1 MYKTLRKSFFERLVD
16 KLFLFDWIF
25 FSLIILLICVGLLT
39 IHTIDSTN
47 TNYLFKHSLRITFSI
62 FLFFFV
68 SLVNIKFWYRF
79 SYFFY
84 FLIIGLLIYVDFFG
98 MSALGAKRWINLYF
112 FNIQPSELMKVA
124 VILAL
129 ARYYQFI
136 KIDEIDHYSKLFIP
150 LVLILLPFFLVVK
163 QPDLGTGIFIL
174 IVCLGMLWL
183 AGVSLKIFITGFVSL
198 LVLAP
203 FIISFLKPYQK
214 QRILTFLNPENDPL
228 GSGYHIIQSKIAIG
242 SGGFLGKGFK
252 QGTQSNLEF
261 LPEKHT
267 DFIFTVFSGQF
278 GFIGSVLLILLF
290 FAIILTIMNI
300 SLKSQNNFS
309 RLICFGIGFNIFI
322 YLAVNLG
329 MVTGLIPVVGVPLP
343 IISYG
348 GTAMLTTM
356 FALGLVMSAKIHK
369 DHQL

>member
-1 MYKTLRKSFFERLVD
+1 MYRTIKKSIFQEAKD
-16 KLFLFDWIF
+16 KLIYFDWIF
-25 FSLIILLICVGLLT
+25 FSLILLLICVGLLT
-39 IHTIDSTN
+39 IHTVDSSS
-47 TNYLFKHSLRITFSI
+47 TNYLFKHFLRICFSLG
-62 FLFFFV
+62 LFFLV
-68 SLVNIKFWYRF
+68 ALVNIKFWYRF
-79 SYFFY
+79 SYVFY
-84 FLIIGLLIYVDFFG
+84 LIIIALLIYVDFFG
-98 MSALGAKRWINLYF
+98 LSALGAKRWINFYF
-112 FNIQPSELMKVA
+112 FNIQPSELMKVG

-129 ARYYQFI
+129 ARYYQYI
-136 KIDEIDHYSKLFIP
+136 KIEEIDHVSKLIIP
-150 LVLILLPFFLVVK
+150 LFIILIPFFLVAK

-174 IVCLGMLWL
+174 MVSIGMLWL
-183 AGVSLKIFITGFVSL
+183 AGLNLKIFVTGFFSL

-203 FIISFLKPYQK
+203 FAISFMKPYQK

-242 SGGFLGKGFK
+242 SGGFFGKGFK

-267 DFIFTVFSGQF
+267 DFIFTVFAEQF
-278 GFIGSVLLILLF
+278 GFFGSLMLILLF
-290 FAIILTIMNI
+290 FAIILTILNI

-309 RLICFGIGFNIFI
+309 RLVCFGIGFNFFL

-369 DHQL
+369 DHNL